1 MKKVLSSLALGSGV
15 VGLVVCMKGWY
26 LLGSMMLVGLGL
38 LGLCEE

>member
-1 MKKVLSSLALGSGV
+1 MKKVLGSLALGVGV

-26 LLGSMMLVGLGL
+26 LFGSAILVVLGL